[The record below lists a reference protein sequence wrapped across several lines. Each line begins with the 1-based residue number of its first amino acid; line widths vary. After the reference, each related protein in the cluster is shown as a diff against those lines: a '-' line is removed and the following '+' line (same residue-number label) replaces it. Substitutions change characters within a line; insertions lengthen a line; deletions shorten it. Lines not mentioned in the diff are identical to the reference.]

1 MKKFYLS
8 QYESDEGLVNVY
20 ASDYNFSQNIL
31 SVIYENTS
39 YNVLTECKEVYLTE
53 SEYKNAKQTYN
64 NILYFDRVGA

>member
-53 SEYKNAKQTYN
+53 AEYKNAKQTYN